1 MKVNGSRSQERID
14 PSSVPNHTEIVVIG
28 GGIVG
33 VTAAIH
39 LAERGI
45 PVVLCEKGRI
55 AGEQSSRNWGWIRKT
70 GRDLR
75 ELPLMIESARLWA
88 RIVPQLDTDIG
99 YGVRGTTYLA
109 ENDAEFEPHEAWHEA
124 AKPFQLDTMLLSSA
138 ETDRFLGRGDRRFRG
153 AIHTPSDATAEPSL
167 AVPAMA
173 RYAKK
178 CGVTILENCAVRMVE
193 RANGAVVGVV
203 TEHGEIACK
212 SVILA
217 GGVWSRTFLE
227 NLGLN
232 LPQLAVKSSVLRTSP
247 APEIVSGGLGAARAS
262 VRRRLDGGYTIARSG
277 AAEFQLI
284 PAAFRHFGAFLPVLR
299 DRWRIM
305 TIRAGRDFFG
315 PLGTARWQ
323 ADEETP
329 FERVRV
335 FDPKPDPRLIN
346 RVINAARELHPQLAD
361 ARPVE
366 TWGGMIDVMPD
377 EIPVLDS
384 PPGWQGL
391 LIATGLSGH
400 GFGIGPGAGLL
411 AAQMTTG
418 ETPVVDPKP
427 FSLSRFSRRA
437 AA

>member
-1 MKVNGSRSQERID
+1 MNGTRTRTGHEAVP
-14 PSSVPNHTEIVVIG
+14 PSFPRQTDVVIIG

-33 VTAAIH
+33 VTAAIY

-45 PVVLCEKGRI
+45 PTVLCEKGRI

-88 RIVPQLDTDIG
+88 RLAPQLGANIG

-109 ENDAEFEPHEAWHEA
+109 ENEAEFAPHQAWQEA
-124 AKPFQLDTMLLSSA
+124 AKPFQLDTILLSASQ
-138 ETDRFLGRGDRRFRG
+138 TDSMLGRSDRRFAG
-153 AIHTPSDATAEPSL
+153 AIHTPSDATAEPGL

-173 RYAKK
+173 RHAAKL
-178 CGVTILENCAVRMVE
+178 GVTIVENCAVRLVE
-193 RANGAVVGVV
+193 RANGSVTGVV
-203 TEHGEIACK
+203 TEHGEISCRAA
-212 SVILA
+212 ILA

-232 LPQLAVKSSVLRTSP
+232 FPQLAVKSSVLRTTP
-247 APEIVSGGLGAARAS
+247 APEIVPGGLGATRAS

-305 TIRAGRDFFG
+305 TIKAGRDFFG
-315 PLGTARWQ
+315 PLGSARWN
-323 ADEETP
+323 ADDETP
-329 FERVRV
+329 FERTRV
-335 FDPKPDPRLIN
+335 LDPKPDPRLLAN
-346 RVINAARELHPQLAD
+346 VMEAARGLHPQLAD
-361 ARPVE
+361 ARPAE

-377 EIPVLDS
+377 EIPVVDTPS
-384 PPGWQGL
+384 GWQGL
-391 LIATGLSGH
+391 LIASGLSGH
-400 GFGIGPGAGLL
+400 GFGIGPGVGLL
-411 AAQMTTG
+411 AAQITVG
-418 ETPVVDPKP
+418 EAPLVDPAP
-427 FSLSRFSRRA
+427 FALSRFSRRA
-437 AA
+437 TA